1 MCIIMAPLFIAT
13 SLLALA
19 VLAPWIGTDSSDA
32 RAEDARPPG
41 GWWPADPGTLPR
53 DGGGPS

>member
-1 MCIIMAPLFIAT
+1 MAPLFIAT